1 MKYNPDNLLKP
12 DSINQ
17 ALRQLPTKVP
27 PADLR
32 TSLRVIASRERQ
44 RRSARRDFPAI
55 LQLWRDRAELFFDNV
70 ARSLALPL
78 AGGVFS
84 TVILFSMF
92 VVPAYPLL
100 TPDGS
105 DVPTMLTTQV
115 SVKSMDSFSVGDN
128 DVVVD
133 VAVDDQGRM
142 IDYTVIAGAS
152 VLANPQVRRRL
163 ESALLFATFTP
174 ATSFGQPLPS
184 KMRLWFHSSRID
196 VRG

>member
-1 MKYNPDNLLKP
+1 
-12 DSINQ
+12 
-17 ALRQLPTKVP
+17 
-27 PADLR
+27 
-32 TSLRVIASRERQ
+32 
-44 RRSARRDFPAI
+44 
-55 LQLWRDRAELFFDNV
+55 
-70 ARSLALPL
+70 
-78 AGGVFS
+78 
-84 TVILFSMF
+84 
-92 VVPAYPLL
+92 
-100 TPDGS
+100 
-105 DVPTMLTTQV
+105 
-115 SVKSMDSFSVGDN
+115 MDSFSVGDN